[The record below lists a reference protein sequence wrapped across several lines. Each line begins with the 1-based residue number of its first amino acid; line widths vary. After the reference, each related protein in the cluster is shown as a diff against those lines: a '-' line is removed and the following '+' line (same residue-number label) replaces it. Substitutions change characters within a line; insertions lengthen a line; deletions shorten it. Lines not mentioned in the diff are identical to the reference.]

1 MKIKKLFQTKNL
13 MELFNLAPGQTLNLY
28 TLLNEITHHVVGKYH
43 L

>member
-1 MKIKKLFQTKNL
+1 

-28 TLLNEITHHVVGKYH
+28 TLLNEITHHVIGKYH